1 MLYNGLAYFKNT
13 KILKYLKYYI
23 SSTCLDKTVNLT
35 HFLPFSNR
43 IARDLIQNSYDPK
56 FKQYDNLRQL
66 PNNKIEQSL
75 HISS

>member
-1 MLYNGLAYFKNT
+1 MFGHFTTLCMKGLT
-13 KILKYLKYYI
+13 YI

-66 PNNKIEQSL
+66 PNNKIEKSL
-75 HISS
+75 HIPS